1 MTSQAFRYLL
11 QPLELGFTQIRN
23 RVLMGSMHTGLED
36 MRGGFDKLAAFY
48 RERALGGVGL
58 IVSGGISPDFS
69 GRLTPFSSQLSY
81 RWQTGRHRKLTQ
93 SVHEAGGKICMQVL
107 HAGRYAMHPLALA
120 PSSIKSPVSPFTPR
134 AMSAAKIRRTIN
146 AFAHTAELARAAG
159 YDGVEIM
166 GSEGYLI
173 NQFLCSHTN
182 TRNDEWGGDFDN
194 RARFAVDIVQRTR
207 EAVGDDF
214 ILIYRLSMLD
224 LLHDGSDWNEV
235 VQLAKLIE
243 QAGVTLINTG
253 IGWHEVR
260 IPTIAAVVPRAA
272 FTWVT
277 ARLKREVGLPLITS
291 NRINTP
297 EQAEQLLAS
306 GQADMVSM
314 ARPFLADAQ
323 FVNKAASGQSSRI
336 NTCIACNQGC
346 LDRVFR
352 KQRASCLVNPR
363 ACYETELV
371 LQPVRRVKRIAVVG
385 LGPAGMAFANTA
397 SERGHEVIAYDS
409 GQLGGQLNLA
419 VRIPGKQEFNETLRY
434 FGNSLNDHNVEL
446 HLNHTVTTQE
456 LAALNCD
463 AIVLATGVSPRKPDI
478 GGIDHASVVYYN
490 DVIEGRVQV
499 GRRVAIIGAGGIGFD
514 VAEFLVQAE
523 PDAEQWYRTWG
534 IDIGY
539 ESRGGLLQQ
548 PETPPPLREV
558 FLLQRS
564 ERKPGVSLGK
574 TTGWIHRLSLRANDV
589 KMLGGVRYHYIDDDG
604 LHISHEG
611 RRLLLEVDNIVV
623 CAGQLPNRSLVD
635 KLAAQKIPDT
645 KTSLHVIGG
654 AAEPRELD
662 AERAIREG
670 VELALK
676 I

>member
-1 MTSQAFRYLL
+1 
-11 QPLELGFTQIRN
+11 
-23 RVLMGSMHTGLED
+23 
-36 MRGGFDKLAAFY
+36 
-48 RERALGGVGL
+48 
-58 IVSGGISPDFS
+58 
-69 GRLTPFSSQLSY
+69 
-81 RWQTGRHRKLTQ
+81 
-93 SVHEAGGKICMQVL
+93 
-107 HAGRYAMHPLALA
+107 
-120 PSSIKSPVSPFTPR
+120 
-134 AMSAAKIRRTIN
+134 
-146 AFAHTAELARAAG
+146 
-159 YDGVEIM
+159 
-166 GSEGYLI
+166 
-173 NQFLCSHTN
+173 
-182 TRNDEWGGDFDN
+182 
-194 RARFAVDIVQRTR
+194 
-207 EAVGDDF
+207 
-214 ILIYRLSMLD
+214 
-224 LLHDGSDWNEV
+224 
-235 VQLAKLIE
+235 
-243 QAGVTLINTG
+243 
-253 IGWHEVR
+253 
-260 IPTIAAVVPRAA
+260 
-272 FTWVT
+272 
-277 ARLKREVGLPLITS
+277 
-291 NRINTP
+291 
-297 EQAEQLLAS
+297 
-306 GQADMVSM
+306 
-314 ARPFLADAQ
+314 
-323 FVNKAASGQSSRI
+323 
-336 NTCIACNQGC
+336 
-346 LDRVFR
+346 
-352 KQRASCLVNPR
+352 
-363 ACYETELV
+363 
-371 LQPVRRVKRIAVVG
+371 
-385 LGPAGMAFANTA
+385 
-397 SERGHEVIAYDS
+397 
-409 GQLGGQLNLA
+409 

-463 AIVLATGVSPRKPDI
+463 AIVLASGVSPRKPDI
-478 GGIDHASVVYYN
+478 GGIDHDSVVYYN
-490 DVIEGRVQV
+490 DVIEGSVQV

-635 KLAAQKIPDT
+635 KLAAQKIPNT
-645 KTSLHVIGG
+645 QTSLHMIGG